1 MYMYLI
7 TEYVQSKQKPPWKVC
22 LNENSVLKFIFKLII
37 DILLASFRKD
47 FAQKFLQFILLSPQ
61 SITKQ

>member
-22 LNENSVLKFIFKLII
+22 LIENSVLKFIFKLII

-47 FAQKFLQFILLSPQ
+47 FAQKFLQFI
-61 SITKQ
+61 